1 MVRLRAVR
9 AYHPDPERGNASE
22 LVSPVYDTLSD
33 EDHLRYGSR
42 RFNAASFTSRPR
54 GVPLS
59 DFLRDAPRRLKEALN
74 AGVYRQ
80 DPDPSLY
87 IYGIRFRPEEEIQL
101 ELPASDRREEY
112 LLLGLVG
119 GLEISSDDPRD
130 IALHEK
136 VFPDRVEERIRLT
149 DATGTSFAP
158 ILAGYTLPSHEVNDL
173 LEEFLGINRRALEFT
188 PQVPPLVEATL
199 GRSVHM
205 LWRLDDEPRALRVQ
219 RLLAERRILIL
230 DGHHR
235 YTAALAR
242 RREGKASLP
251 LTMLVEGH
259 DRALILLPWHRWVSP
274 QVLSWETFRVRAPEV
289 LGAPRVVPGPPSETE
304 ILQRLR
310 GLRETGQRGFVAV
323 GPDATWVITGPPDR
337 DEGADYQL
345 LHGLLEGTLGVES
358 REMEFVPSVREALR
372 RRSRPEGEGGVAFL
386 LPPLATER
394 VERTAF
400 ETHRVM
406 AQKSTMF
413 LPKVAEG
420 VIFAPAAGA

>member
-33 EDHLRYGSR
+33 EDHRRYGSR

-188 PQVPPLVEATL
+188 PRSLPSWRRPWGARSTCSGAWTMSP
-199 GRSVHM
+199 GRSGCSGSSPSAGSSS
-205 LWRLDDEPRALRVQ
+205 WTG
-219 RLLAERRILIL
+219 IT
-230 DGHHR
+230 G
-235 YTAALAR
+235 TR
-242 RREGKASLP
+242 RRWP
-251 LTMLVEGH
+251 
-259 DRALILLPWHRWVSP
+259 
-274 QVLSWETFRVRAPEV
+274 
-289 LGAPRVVPGPPSETE
+289 
-304 ILQRLR
+304 
-310 GLRETGQRGFVAV
+310 
-323 GPDATWVITGPPDR
+323 
-337 DEGADYQL
+337 
-345 LHGLLEGTLGVES
+345 
-358 REMEFVPSVREALR
+358 
-372 RRSRPEGEGGVAFL
+372 
-386 LPPLATER
+386 
-394 VERTAF
+394 
-400 ETHRVM
+400 
-406 AQKSTMF
+406 
-413 LPKVAEG
+413 
-420 VIFAPAAGA
+420 AGARGRRASPSPCSWRGTTVP